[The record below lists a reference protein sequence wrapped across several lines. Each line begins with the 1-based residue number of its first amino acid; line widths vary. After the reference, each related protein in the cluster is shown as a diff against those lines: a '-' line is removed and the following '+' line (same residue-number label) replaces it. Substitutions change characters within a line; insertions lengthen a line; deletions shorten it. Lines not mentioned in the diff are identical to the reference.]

1 MQDQK
6 VGVRNYA
13 VLRNGVIKFGVVL
26 EKLVGFLE
34 HLASV
39 LLCHGLAFLID
50 FGLESRL
57 WLYRLRWGFFEI
69 LTVEPVP
76 EEHIEMFLYL
86 STLDFIQI
94 ELLLRICLLSFFKID
109 GIDMIN
115 PNQPKQEHTN
125 IPGIDPKLLNNRVRI
140 MQQYPFIDR
149 NPILRL
155 FILLDKAHM
164 LQYLI
169 EHYVIDL
176 VVDW

>member
-1 MQDQK
+1 
-6 VGVRNYA
+6 
-13 VLRNGVIKFGVVL
+13 
-26 EKLVGFLE
+26 
-34 HLASV
+34 
-39 LLCHGLAFLID
+39 
-50 FGLESRL
+50 
-57 WLYRLRWGFFEI
+57 
-69 LTVEPVP
+69 
-76 EEHIEMFLYL
+76 MFLYL

-115 PNQPKQEHTN
+115 PNQSQQKHTN

-149 NPILRL
+149 NPILGL
-155 FILLDKAHM
+155 FILLNEPHM

-176 VVDW
+176 VVDR